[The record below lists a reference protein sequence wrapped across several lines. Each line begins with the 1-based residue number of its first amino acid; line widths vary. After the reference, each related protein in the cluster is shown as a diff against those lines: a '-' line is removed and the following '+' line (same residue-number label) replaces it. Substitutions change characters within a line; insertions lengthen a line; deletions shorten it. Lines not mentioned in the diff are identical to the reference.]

1 MYSPKIVDRNIEAY
15 MAKHKIT
22 LKPMTVE
29 ASLEWKEHLDKLRDE
44 EGDLLRT
51 LNSEEKQI
59 IHNEVALSRL
69 DFRYWSNRYCTIAYD
84 GVEGGGTG
92 LFNFWEAQEI
102 ILDHFARIEEENYD
116 AKDQGYPVDGIR
128 VVDHKAR
135 QLGGTMFARACGMH
149 RLTLYRDIRAMG
161 ASVDEDKILE
171 LYNRDKLIWD
181 NLPWWMQPKT
191 GYDVKAEHLSFE
203 ALNSAVL
210 YQHSRMQSGLG
221 QGRQFD
227 FGHLTECASWPYP
240 RMIELDFFP
249 TLPQGINTMCILE
262 STAQGRGN
270 WWHEFTE
277 GVRSGH
283 QRGWHYIFVPVYAE
297 QKKYRA
303 RVPEG
308 WHPAA
313 MTNKYAHKII
323 ETSEE
328 WLGKVYTP
336 PDEHLY
342 WWEMERDSA
351 VKSGVLNIFLTN
363 YCATPEES
371 FQHTNQSAFPPETL
385 EKLRLD
391 TAVGKP
397 FDFMPTAAGSSLS

>member
-1 MYSPKIVDRNIEAY
+1 
-15 MAKHKIT
+15 
-22 LKPMTVE
+22 MTVE
-29 ASLEWKEHLDKLRDE
+29 ASKEWVEHLNKLRNDE
-44 EGDLLRT
+44 GELQRT
-51 LNSEEKQI
+51 LNSEEKHI

-84 GVEGGGTG
+84 GVEGGGVG

-102 ILDHFARIEEENYD
+102 ILTHFARIEEENYD

-181 NLPWWMQPKT
+181 NLPWWMRPKT

-203 ALNSAVL
+203 ALNSSVL

-249 TLPQGINTMCILE
+249 TLPQSIYTMCILE

-308 WHPAA
+308 WHPAP

-323 ETSEE
+323 ETM
-328 WLGKVYTP
+328 G
-336 PDEHLY
+336 
-342 WWEMERDSA
+342 
-351 VKSGVLNIFLTN
+351 F
-363 YCATPEES
+363 
-371 FQHTNQSAFPPETL
+371 ETFC
-385 EKLRLD
+385 ELD
-391 TAVGKP
+391 
-397 FDFMPTAAGSSLS
+397 